1 MNAVEKKEGK
11 AGRKEQGFEPFS
23 YFFDTAFLA
32 GLFFVEA
39 FLVEL
44 FFVDVFLVDGD
55 LALGDLAAFGLFFA
69 LLFLLAGDFLVLN
82 FLAGAAFLAFGDFLA
97 FGLGEALGL
106 FFDLRDLTD
115 FFLDA
120 GLLALG
126 LLADGDDFETTRKVL
141 AWPAAGA
148 STPFSTPFLSARAIT
163 PFWIF
168 PSWLASM

>member
-1 MNAVEKKEGK
+1 MRRGAAKMV
-11 AGRKEQGFEPFS
+11 PS
-23 YFFDTAFLA
+23 VIT
-32 GLFFVEA
+32 
-39 FLVEL
+39 
-44 FFVDVFLVDGD
+44 D
-55 LALGDLAAFGLFFA
+55 LD
-69 LLFLLAGDFLVLN
+69 

-148 STPFSTPFLSARAIT
+148 STPFSTPKHRQQVLGK
-163 PFWIF
+163 
-168 PSWLASM
+168 

>member
-69 LLFLLAGDFLVLN
+69 LLFLLAGDFLVLWRIGTDREQSRCDKAEHGSKN
-82 FLAGAAFLAFGDFLA
+82 GGEKKD
-97 FGLGEALGL
+97 LGH
-106 FFDLRDLTD
+106 
-115 FFLDA
+115 
-120 GLLALG
+120 
-126 LLADGDDFETTRKVL
+126 
-141 AWPAAGA
+141 
-148 STPFSTPFLSARAIT
+148 I
-163 PFWIF
+163 
-168 PSWLASM
+168 